1 MDTHL
6 WLSRIITGI
15 LSILTASRLRD
26 RVYTQQ
32 QRISQLELAI
42 EDIDRI
48 NSASDSPNRLV
59 ERICA
64 GSQRDL

>member
-15 LSILTASRLRD
+15 LSIITASRLRD

-42 EDIDRI
+42 EDIARI
-48 NSASDSPNRLV
+48 NSASRSPNRLV
-59 ERICA
+59 SRICDH
-64 GSQRDL
+64 SLKDL

>member
-64 GSQRDL
+64 GSQQDL